1 MGWVNYIIIPKLKL
15 VIETSRYTEELDE
28 SVENAMDEILEFIEK
43 QPVDI
48 SMDLFHK
55 KYNDLTLGDLEILL
69 RAFRLVYLVSGE
81 DFDKILLYW
90 LRRKNINYEIVSE
103 YNFNKEKY
111 KKEGYLI
118 LEEDEE

>member
-81 DFDKILLYW
+81 DFDKILLYC